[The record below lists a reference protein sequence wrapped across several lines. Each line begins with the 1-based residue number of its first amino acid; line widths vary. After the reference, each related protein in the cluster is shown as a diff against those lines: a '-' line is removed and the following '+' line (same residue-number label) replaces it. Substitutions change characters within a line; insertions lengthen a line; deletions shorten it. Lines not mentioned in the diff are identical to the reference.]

1 MAAVIYTISPKVGAN
16 GMSEIKVRFLAKQT
30 DQRAHTGIFV
40 PAHRWDAAAH
50 KVITPR
56 GMVTPETIALQ
67 DMQAKLDAL
76 RAHILAKYMENPYTI
91 LRGWLSKVI
100 LEFHNVPADMHLIS
114 DLVQEY
120 IDEGTLAPRTADHY
134 KVIKAMLEDFA
145 KRKYPLYI
153 ERFNVEELDRFT
165 KYLAADG
172 TRGQNTINSK
182 LRKLRCIVNRA
193 VAKKI
198 IPEWDNPFR
207 ERKIAQD
214 IYGTPIFLTIAEREQ
229 IYRFEGLS
237 DAMAIQRDIFIFQC
251 LVGCRVSDLIAFRVE
266 NVHNGF
272 LEYIQQKVIKD
283 NPTTVRVPICDTAME
298 IINRYAGQEDGRLLP
313 FISDVKYNVCI
324 KKIVQAAGVDRMVL
338 VRNPKTGIPEWR
350 PIYEV
355 AASHLARRTFMANMY
370 KQTKSERIVSSF
382 TGHVDSS
389 RAFKR
394 YTTVDDEMKIEA
406 IRDLEHG

>member
-1 MAAVIYTISPKVGAN
+1 MAAVIFTISPKVGAN
-16 GMSEIKVRFLAKQT
+16 GMSEIKVRFLARQT
-30 DQRAHTGIFV
+30 DQRAHSGIFV
-40 PAHRWDAAAH
+40 PAHRWDSNSH
-50 KVITPR
+50 RVITPR

-67 DMQAKLDAL
+67 DIQARLDAL

-91 LRGWLSKVI
+91 LRGWLNNTI
-100 LEFHNVPADMHLIS
+100 LDFHNVPTNLHLIS
-114 DLVQEY
+114 DLVQDY
-120 IDEGTLAPRTADHY
+120 IDEGTLGARTADHY
-134 KVIKAMLEDFA
+134 KVLKSTLEEYA

-153 ERFNVEELDRFT
+153 ERFNVDELDRFT
-165 KYLAADG
+165 KYLADG
-172 TRGQNTINSK
+172 TRGQNTINAK
-182 LRKLRCIVNRA
+182 LRKLRCIVHRA

-198 IPEWDNPFR
+198 INEWDNPFH

-214 IYGTPIFLTIAEREQ
+214 VYGTPIFLTIAEREQ

-237 DAMAIQRDIFIFQC
+237 PTMAIQRDIFVFQC
-251 LVGCRVSDLIAFRVE
+251 LVGCRVSDLLSFTHD
-266 NVHNGF
+266 NVHEGF
-272 LEYIQQKVIKD
+272 LEYVQQKVKKD
-283 NPTTVRVPICDTAME
+283 NPTTVRVPLCDTAME
-298 IINRYAGQEDGRLLP
+298 IINRYADLEDGRLLP

-324 KKIVQAAGVDRMVL
+324 KRIVQQAGVDRLVL
-338 VRNPKTGIPEWR
+338 VRNSRTGDVERR

-406 IRDLEHG
+406 IRDLDRG

>member
-1 MAAVIYTISPKVGAN
+1 MAAVIFTISPKVGAN
-16 GMSEIKVRFLAKQT
+16 GMSEIKVRFLARQT
-30 DQRAHTGIFV
+30 DQRAHSGIFV
-40 PAHRWDAAAH
+40 PAHRWDSNSH
-50 KVITPR
+50 RVITPR

-67 DMQAKLDAL
+67 DMQARLDAL

-91 LRGWLSKVI
+91 LRGWLNNTI
-100 LEFHNVPADMHLIS
+100 LDFHNVPTNLHLIS
-114 DLVQEY
+114 DLVQDY
-120 IDEGTLAPRTADHY
+120 IDEGTLGARTADHY
-134 KVIKAMLEDFA
+134 KVLKSTLEEYA

-165 KYLAADG
+165 KYLADG
-172 TRGQNTINSK
+172 TRGQNTINAK
-182 LRKLRCIVNRA
+182 LRKLRCIVHRA

-198 IPEWDNPFR
+198 INEWDNPFH

-214 IYGTPIFLTIAEREQ
+214 VYGTPIFLTIAEREQ

-237 DAMAIQRDIFIFQC
+237 PTMAIQRDIFIFQC
-251 LVGCRVSDLIAFRVE
+251 LVGCRVSDLLSFTHD
-266 NVHNGF
+266 NVHEGF
-272 LEYIQQKVIKD
+272 LEYVQQKVKKD
-283 NPTTVRVPICDTAME
+283 NPTTVRVPLCDTAME
-298 IINRYAGQEDGRLLP
+298 IIHRYADLEDGRLLP

-324 KKIVQAAGVDRMVL
+324 KHIVKQAGVDRLVL
-338 VRNPKTGIPEWR
+338 VRNSRTGDVERR

-406 IRDLEHG
+406 IRDLDRG

>member
-1 MAAVIYTISPKVGAN
+1 MAAVIFTISPKVGAN
-16 GMSEIKVRFLAKQT
+16 GMSEIKVRFLARQT
-30 DQRAHTGIFV
+30 DQRAHSGIFV
-40 PAHRWDAAAH
+40 PAHRWDNNSH
-50 KVITPR
+50 RVITPR

-67 DMQAKLDAL
+67 DIQARLDAL

-91 LRGWLSKVI
+91 LRGWLNNTI
-100 LEFHNVPADMHLIS
+100 LDFHNVPTNLHLIS
-114 DLVQEY
+114 DLVQDY
-120 IDEGTLAPRTADHY
+120 IDEGTLGARTADHY
-134 KVIKAMLEDFA
+134 KVLKSTLEEYA

-165 KYLAADG
+165 KYLADG
-172 TRGQNTINSK
+172 TRGQNTINAK
-182 LRKLRCIVNRA
+182 LRKLRCIVHRA

-198 IPEWDNPFR
+198 INEWDNPFH

-214 IYGTPIFLTIAEREQ
+214 VYGTPIFLTIAEREQ

-237 DAMAIQRDIFIFQC
+237 PTMAIQRDIFIFQC
-251 LVGCRVSDLIAFRVE
+251 LVGCRVSDLLSFTHD
-266 NVHNGF
+266 NVHEGF
-272 LEYIQQKVIKD
+272 LEYVQQKVKKD
-283 NPTTVRVPICDTAME
+283 NPTTVRVPLCDTAME
-298 IINRYAGQEDGRLLP
+298 IINRYADLEDGRLLP

-324 KKIVQAAGVDRMVL
+324 KRIVQQAGVDRLVL
-338 VRNPKTGIPEWR
+338 VRNSRTGDVERR

-406 IRDLEHG
+406 IRDLDRG

>member
-1 MAAVIYTISPKVGAN
+1 MAAVIFTISPKVGAN
-16 GMSEIKVRFLAKQT
+16 GMSEIKVRFLARQT
-30 DQRAHTGIFV
+30 DQRAHSGIFV
-40 PAHRWDAAAH
+40 PAHRWDSNSH
-50 KVITPR
+50 RVITPR

-67 DMQAKLDAL
+67 DIQARLDAL

-91 LRGWLSKVI
+91 LRGWLNNTI
-100 LEFHNVPADMHLIS
+100 LDFHNVPTNLHLIS
-114 DLVQEY
+114 DLVQDY
-120 IDEGTLAPRTADHY
+120 IDEGTLGARTSDHY
-134 KVIKAMLEDFA
+134 KVLKSTLEEYA

-165 KYLAADG
+165 KYLADG
-172 TRGQNTINSK
+172 TRGQNTINAK
-182 LRKLRCIVNRA
+182 LRKLRCIVHRA

-198 IPEWDNPFR
+198 INEWDNPFH

-214 IYGTPIFLTIAEREQ
+214 VYGTPIFLTIAEREQ

-237 DAMAIQRDIFIFQC
+237 PTMAIQRDIFIFQC
-251 LVGCRVSDLIAFRVE
+251 LVGCRVSDLLSFTHD
-266 NVHNGF
+266 NVHEGF
-272 LEYIQQKVIKD
+272 LEYVQQKVKKD
-283 NPTTVRVPICDTAME
+283 NPTTVRVPLCDTAME
-298 IINRYAGQEDGRLLP
+298 IINRYADLEDGRLLP

-324 KKIVQAAGVDRMVL
+324 KRIVQQAGVDRLVL
-338 VRNPKTGIPEWR
+338 VRNSRTGDVERR

-406 IRDLEHG
+406 IRDLDRG

>member
-1 MAAVIYTISPKVGAN
+1 MAAVIFTISPKVGAN
-16 GMSEIKVRFLAKQT
+16 GMSEIKVRFLARQT
-30 DQRAHTGIFV
+30 DQRAHSGIFV
-40 PAHRWDAAAH
+40 PAHRWDSNSH
-50 KVITPR
+50 RVITPR

-67 DMQAKLDAL
+67 DIQARLDAL

-91 LRGWLSKVI
+91 LRGWLNNTI
-100 LEFHNVPADMHLIS
+100 LDFHNVPTNLHLIS
-114 DLVQEY
+114 DLVQDY
-120 IDEGTLAPRTADHY
+120 INEGTLGARTADHY
-134 KVIKAMLEDFA
+134 KVLKSTLEEYA

-165 KYLAADG
+165 KYLADG
-172 TRGQNTINSK
+172 TRGQNTINAK
-182 LRKLRCIVNRA
+182 LRKLRCIVHRA

-198 IPEWDNPFR
+198 INEWDNPFR

-214 IYGTPIFLTIAEREQ
+214 VYGTPIFLTIAEREQ

-237 DAMAIQRDIFIFQC
+237 PTMAIQRDIFIFQC
-251 LVGCRVSDLIAFRVE
+251 LVGCRVSDLLSFTHD
-266 NVHNGF
+266 NVHEGF
-272 LEYIQQKVIKD
+272 LEYVQQKVKKD
-283 NPTTVRVPICDTAME
+283 NPTTVRVPLCDTAME
-298 IINRYAGQEDGRLLP
+298 IINRYADLEDGRLLP

-324 KKIVQAAGVDRMVL
+324 KRIVQQAGVDRLVL
-338 VRNPKTGIPEWR
+338 VRNSRTGDVERR

-406 IRDLEHG
+406 IRDLDRG

>member
-1 MAAVIYTISPKVGAN
+1 MAAVIFTISPKVGAN
-16 GMSEIKVRFLAKQT
+16 GMSEIKVRFLARQT
-30 DQRAHTGIFV
+30 DQRAHSGIFV
-40 PAHRWDAAAH
+40 PAHRWDSNSH
-50 KVITPR
+50 RVITPR

-67 DMQAKLDAL
+67 DIQARLDAL

-91 LRGWLSKVI
+91 LRGWLNNTI
-100 LEFHNVPADMHLIS
+100 LDFHNVPTNLHLIS
-114 DLVQEY
+114 DLVQDY
-120 IDEGTLAPRTADHY
+120 INEGTLGARTADHY
-134 KVIKAMLEDFA
+134 KVLKSTLEEYT

-165 KYLAADG
+165 KYLADG
-172 TRGQNTINSK
+172 TRGQNTINAK
-182 LRKLRCIVNRA
+182 LRKLRCIVHRA

-198 IPEWDNPFR
+198 INEWDNPFH

-214 IYGTPIFLTIAEREQ
+214 VYGTPIFLTIAEREQ

-237 DAMAIQRDIFIFQC
+237 PAMAIQRDIFIFQC
-251 LVGCRVSDLIAFRVE
+251 LVGCRVSDLLSFTHD
-266 NVHNGF
+266 NVHEGF
-272 LEYIQQKVIKD
+272 LEYVQQKVKKD
-283 NPTTVRVPICDTAME
+283 NPTTVRVPLCDTAME
-298 IINRYAGQEDGRLLP
+298 IINRYADLEDRRLLP

-324 KKIVQAAGVDRMVL
+324 KRIVQQAGVDRLVL
-338 VRNPKTGIPEWR
+338 VRNSRTGDVERR

-406 IRDLEHG
+406 IRDLDRG

>member
-1 MAAVIYTISPKVGAN
+1 MAAVIFTISPKVGAN
-16 GMSEIKVRFLAKQT
+16 GMSEIKVRFLARQT
-30 DQRAHTGIFV
+30 DQRAHSGIFV
-40 PAHRWDAAAH
+40 PAHRWDSNSH
-50 KVITPR
+50 RVITPR

-67 DMQAKLDAL
+67 DIQARLDAL

-91 LRGWLSKVI
+91 LRGWLNNTI
-100 LEFHNVPADMHLIS
+100 LDFHNVPTNLHLIS
-114 DLVQEY
+114 DLVQDY
-120 IDEGTLAPRTADHY
+120 IDEGTLGARTADHY
-134 KVIKAMLEDFA
+134 KVLKSTLEEYA

-165 KYLAADG
+165 KYLADG
-172 TRGQNTINSK
+172 TRGQNTINAK
-182 LRKLRCIVNRA
+182 LRKLRCIVHRA

-198 IPEWDNPFR
+198 INEWDNPFH

-214 IYGTPIFLTIAEREQ
+214 VYGTPIFLTIAEREQ

-237 DAMAIQRDIFIFQC
+237 PTMAIQRDIFVFQS
-251 LVGCRVSDLIAFRVE
+251 LVGCRVSDLLSFTHD
-266 NVHNGF
+266 NVHEGF
-272 LEYIQQKVIKD
+272 LEYVQQKVKKD
-283 NPTTVRVPICDTAME
+283 NPTTVRVPLCDTAME
-298 IINRYAGQEDGRLLP
+298 IINRYADLEDGRLLP

-324 KKIVQAAGVDRMVL
+324 KRIVQQAGVDRLVL
-338 VRNPKTGIPEWR
+338 VRNSRTGDVERR

-406 IRDLEHG
+406 IRDLDRG

>member
-1 MAAVIYTISPKVGAN
+1 MAAVIFTISPKVGAN
-16 GMSEIKVRFLAKQT
+16 GMSEIKVRFLARQT
-30 DQRAHTGIFV
+30 DQRAHSGIFV
-40 PAHRWDAAAH
+40 PAHRWDSNSH
-50 KVITPR
+50 RVITPR

-67 DMQAKLDAL
+67 DIQARLDAL

-91 LRGWLSKVI
+91 LRGWLNNTI
-100 LEFHNVPADMHLIS
+100 LDFHNVPANLHLIS
-114 DLVQEY
+114 DLVQDY
-120 IDEGTLAPRTADHY
+120 IDEGTLGARTADHY
-134 KVIKAMLEDFA
+134 KVLKSTLEEYA

-165 KYLAADG
+165 KYLADG
-172 TRGQNTINSK
+172 TRGQNTINAK
-182 LRKLRCIVNRA
+182 LRKLRCIVHRA

-198 IPEWDNPFR
+198 INEWDNPFH

-214 IYGTPIFLTIAEREQ
+214 VYGTPIFLTIAEREQ

-237 DAMAIQRDIFIFQC
+237 PTMAIQRDIFIFQC
-251 LVGCRVSDLIAFRVE
+251 LVGCRVSDLLSFTHD
-266 NVHNGF
+266 NVHEGF
-272 LEYIQQKVIKD
+272 LEYVQQKVKKD
-283 NPTTVRVPICDTAME
+283 NPTTVRVPLCDTAME
-298 IINRYAGQEDGRLLP
+298 IINRYADLEDGRLLP

-324 KKIVQAAGVDRMVL
+324 KRIVQQAGVDRLVL
-338 VRNPKTGIPEWR
+338 VRNSRTGDVERR

-406 IRDLEHG
+406 IRDLDRG

>member
-1 MAAVIYTISPKVGAN
+1 MAAVIFTISPKVGAN
-16 GMSEIKVRFLAKQT
+16 GMSEIKVRFLARQT
-30 DQRAHTGIFV
+30 DQRAHSGIFV
-40 PAHRWDAAAH
+40 PAHRWDSNSH
-50 KVITPR
+50 RVITPR

-67 DMQAKLDAL
+67 DMQARLDAL

-91 LRGWLSKVI
+91 LRGWLNNTI
-100 LEFHNVPADMHLIS
+100 LDFHNVPTNLHLIS
-114 DLVQEY
+114 DLVQDY
-120 IDEGTLAPRTADHY
+120 IDEGTLGARTADHY
-134 KVIKAMLEDFA
+134 KVLKFTLEEYA

-165 KYLAADG
+165 KYLADG
-172 TRGQNTINSK
+172 TRGQNTINAK
-182 LRKLRCIVNRA
+182 LRKLRCIVHRA

-198 IPEWDNPFR
+198 INEWDNPFH

-214 IYGTPIFLTIAEREQ
+214 VYGTPIFLTIAEREQ

-237 DAMAIQRDIFIFQC
+237 PTMAIQRDIFIFQC
-251 LVGCRVSDLIAFRVE
+251 LVGCRVSDLLSFTHD
-266 NVHNGF
+266 NVHEGF
-272 LEYIQQKVIKD
+272 LEYVQQKVKKD
-283 NPTTVRVPICDTAME
+283 NPTTVRVPLCDTAME
-298 IINRYAGQEDGRLLP
+298 IINRYADLEDGRLLP

-324 KKIVQAAGVDRMVL
+324 KRIVQQAGVDRLVL
-338 VRNPKTGIPEWR
+338 VRNSRTGDVERR

-406 IRDLEHG
+406 IRDLDRG

>member
-1 MAAVIYTISPKVGAN
+1 MAAVIFTISPKVGAN
-16 GMSEIKVRFLAKQT
+16 GMSEIKVRFLARQT
-30 DQRAHTGIFV
+30 DQRAHSGIFV
-40 PAHRWDAAAH
+40 PAHRWDSNSH
-50 KVITPR
+50 RVITPR

-67 DMQAKLDAL
+67 DIQARLDAL

-91 LRGWLSKVI
+91 LRGWLNNTI
-100 LEFHNVPADMHLIS
+100 LDFHNVPTNLHLIS
-114 DLVQEY
+114 DLVQDY
-120 IDEGTLAPRTADHY
+120 IDEGTLGARTADHY
-134 KVIKAMLEDFA
+134 KVLKSTLEEYA

-165 KYLAADG
+165 KYLADG
-172 TRGQNTINSK
+172 TRGQNTINAK
-182 LRKLRCIVNRA
+182 LRKLRCIVHRA

-198 IPEWDNPFR
+198 INEWDNPFH

-214 IYGTPIFLTIAEREQ
+214 VYGTPIFLTIAEREQ

-237 DAMAIQRDIFIFQC
+237 PTMAIQRDIFIFQC
-251 LVGCRVSDLIAFRVE
+251 LVGCRVSDLLSFTHD
-266 NVHNGF
+266 NVHEGF
-272 LEYIQQKVIKD
+272 LEYVQQKLKKD
-283 NPTTVRVPICDTAME
+283 NPTTVRVPLCDTAME
-298 IINRYAGQEDGRLLP
+298 IINRYADLEDGRLLP

-324 KKIVQAAGVDRMVL
+324 KRIVQQAGVDRLVL
-338 VRNPKTGIPEWR
+338 VRNSRTGDVERR

-406 IRDLEHG
+406 IRDLDRG

>member
-1 MAAVIYTISPKVGAN
+1 MAAVIFTISPKVGAN
-16 GMSEIKVRFLAKQT
+16 GMSEIKVRFLARQT
-30 DQRAHTGIFV
+30 DQRAHSGIFV
-40 PAHRWDAAAH
+40 PAHRWDSNSH
-50 KVITPR
+50 RVITPR

-67 DMQAKLDAL
+67 DIQARLDAL

-91 LRGWLSKVI
+91 LRGWLNNTI
-100 LEFHNVPADMHLIS
+100 LDFHNVPTNLHLIS
-114 DLVQEY
+114 DLVQDY
-120 IDEGTLAPRTADHY
+120 INEGTLGARTADHY
-134 KVIKAMLEDFA
+134 KVLKSTLEEYA

-165 KYLAADG
+165 KYLADG
-172 TRGQNTINSK
+172 TRGQNTINAK
-182 LRKLRCIVNRA
+182 LRKLRCIVHRA

-198 IPEWDNPFR
+198 INEWDNPFH

-214 IYGTPIFLTIAEREQ
+214 VYGTPIFLTIAEREQ

-237 DAMAIQRDIFIFQC
+237 PAMAIQRDIFIFQC
-251 LVGCRVSDLIAFRVE
+251 LVGCRVSDLRSFTHD
-266 NVHNGF
+266 NVHEGF
-272 LEYIQQKVIKD
+272 LEYVQQKVKKD
-283 NPTTVRVPICDTAME
+283 NPTTVRVPLCDTAME
-298 IINRYAGQEDGRLLP
+298 IINRYADLEDGRLLP

-324 KKIVQAAGVDRMVL
+324 KRIVHQAGVDRLVL
-338 VRNPKTGIPEWR
+338 VRNSRTGDVERR

-406 IRDLEHG
+406 IRDLDRG

>member
-1 MAAVIYTISPKVGAN
+1 MAAVIFTISPKVGAN
-16 GMSEIKVRFLAKQT
+16 GMSEIKVRFLARQT
-30 DQRAHTGIFV
+30 DQRAHSGIFV
-40 PAHRWDAAAH
+40 PAHRWDSNSH
-50 KVITPR
+50 RVITPR

-67 DMQAKLDAL
+67 DIQARLDAL

-91 LRGWLSKVI
+91 LRGWLNNTI
-100 LEFHNVPADMHLIS
+100 LDFHNVPTNLHLIS
-114 DLVQEY
+114 DLVQDY
-120 IDEGTLAPRTADHY
+120 IDEGTLGARTADHY
-134 KVIKAMLEDFA
+134 KVLKSTLEEYA

-165 KYLAADG
+165 KYLEDG
-172 TRGQNTINSK
+172 TRGQNTINAK
-182 LRKLRCIVNRA
+182 LRKLRCIVHRA

-198 IPEWDNPFR
+198 INEWDNPFH

-214 IYGTPIFLTIAEREQ
+214 VYGTPIFLTIAEREQ

-237 DAMAIQRDIFIFQC
+237 PTMAIQRDIFIFQC
-251 LVGCRVSDLIAFRVE
+251 LVGCRVSDLLSFTHD
-266 NVHNGF
+266 NVHERF
-272 LEYIQQKVIKD
+272 LEYVQQKVKKD
-283 NPTTVRVPICDTAME
+283 NPTTVRVPLCDTAME
-298 IINRYAGQEDGRLLP
+298 IINRYADLEDGRLLP

-324 KKIVQAAGVDRMVL
+324 KRIVQQAGVDRLVL
-338 VRNPKTGIPEWR
+338 VRNSRTGDVERR

-406 IRDLEHG
+406 IRDLDRG

>member
-1 MAAVIYTISPKVGAN
+1 MAAVIFTISPKVGAN
-16 GMSEIKVRFLAKQT
+16 GMSEIKVRFLARQT
-30 DQRAHTGIFV
+30 DQRAHSGIFV
-40 PAHRWDAAAH
+40 PAHRWDSNSH
-50 KVITPR
+50 RVITPR

-67 DMQAKLDAL
+67 DIQARLDAL

-91 LRGWLSKVI
+91 LRGWLNNTI
-100 LEFHNVPADMHLIS
+100 LDFHNVPTNLHLIS
-114 DLVQEY
+114 DLVQDY
-120 IDEGTLAPRTADHY
+120 IDEGTLGARTADHY
-134 KVIKAMLEDFA
+134 KVLKSTLEEYA

-165 KYLAADG
+165 KYLADG
-172 TRGQNTINSK
+172 TRGQNTINAK
-182 LRKLRCIVNRA
+182 LRKLRCIVHRA

-198 IPEWDNPFR
+198 INEWDNPFH

-214 IYGTPIFLTIAEREQ
+214 VYGTPIFLTIAEREQ

-237 DAMAIQRDIFIFQC
+237 PAMAIQRDIFIFQC
-251 LVGCRVSDLIAFRVE
+251 LVGCRVSDLLSFTHD
-266 NVHNGF
+266 NVHEGF
-272 LEYIQQKVIKD
+272 LEYVQQKVKKD
-283 NPTTVRVPICDTAME
+283 NPTTVRVPLCDTAME
-298 IINRYAGQEDGRLLP
+298 IINRYANLEDGRLLP

-324 KKIVQAAGVDRMVL
+324 KRIVQQAGVDRLVL
-338 VRNPKTGIPEWR
+338 VRNSRTGDVERR

-406 IRDLEHG
+406 IRDLDRG

>member
-1 MAAVIYTISPKVGAN
+1 MAAVIFTISPKVGAN
-16 GMSEIKVRFLAKQT
+16 GMSEIKVRFLARQT
-30 DQRAHTGIFV
+30 DQRAHSGIFV
-40 PAHRWDAAAH
+40 PAHRWDSNSH
-50 KVITPR
+50 RVITPR

-67 DMQAKLDAL
+67 DIQARLDAL

-91 LRGWLSKVI
+91 LRGWLNNTI
-100 LEFHNVPADMHLIS
+100 LDFHNVPTNLHLIS
-114 DLVQEY
+114 DLVQDY
-120 IDEGTLAPRTADHY
+120 IDEGTLGARTADHY
-134 KVIKAMLEDFA
+134 KVLKSTLEEYA

-165 KYLAADG
+165 KYLADG
-172 TRGQNTINSK
+172 TRGQNTINAK
-182 LRKLRCIVNRA
+182 LRKLRCIVHRA

-198 IPEWDNPFR
+198 INEWDNPFH

-214 IYGTPIFLTIAEREQ
+214 VYGTPIFLTIAEREQ

-237 DAMAIQRDIFIFQC
+237 PTMAIQRDIFIFQC
-251 LVGCRVSDLIAFRVE
+251 LVGCRVSDLRSFTHD
-266 NVHNGF
+266 NVHEGF
-272 LEYIQQKVIKD
+272 LEYVQQKLKKD
-283 NPTTVRVPICDTAME
+283 NPTTVRVPLCDTAME
-298 IINRYAGQEDGRLLP
+298 IINRYADLEDGRLLP

-324 KKIVQAAGVDRMVL
+324 KRIVQQAGVDRLVL
-338 VRNPKTGIPEWR
+338 VRNSRTGDVERR

-406 IRDLEHG
+406 IRDLDRG

>member
-1 MAAVIYTISPKVGAN
+1 MAAVIFTISPKVGAN
-16 GMSEIKVRFLAKQT
+16 GMSEIKVRFLARQT
-30 DQRAHTGIFV
+30 DQRAHSGIFV
-40 PAHRWDAAAH
+40 PAHRWDSNSH
-50 KVITPR
+50 RVITPR

-67 DMQAKLDAL
+67 DIQARLDAL

-91 LRGWLSKVI
+91 LRGWLNNTI
-100 LEFHNVPADMHLIS
+100 LDFHNVPTNLHLIS
-114 DLVQEY
+114 DLVQDY
-120 IDEGTLAPRTADHY
+120 IDEGTLGARTADHY
-134 KVIKAMLEDFA
+134 KVLKSTLEEYA

-165 KYLAADG
+165 KYLADG
-172 TRGQNTINSK
+172 TRGQNTINAK
-182 LRKLRCIVNRA
+182 LRKLRCIVHRA

-198 IPEWDNPFR
+198 INEWDNPFH

-214 IYGTPIFLTIAEREQ
+214 VYGTPIFLTIAEREQ

-237 DAMAIQRDIFIFQC
+237 PTMAIQRDIFIFQC
-251 LVGCRVSDLIAFRVE
+251 LVGCRVSDLLSFTHD
-266 NVHNGF
+266 NVHEGF
-272 LEYIQQKVIKD
+272 LEYVQQKVKKD
-283 NPTTVRVPICDTAME
+283 NPTTVRVPLCDTAME
-298 IINRYAGQEDGRLLP
+298 IINRYADLEDGRLLP

-324 KKIVQAAGVDRMVL
+324 KRIVQQAGVDRLVL
-338 VRNPKTGIPEWR
+338 VRNSRTGDVERR

-406 IRDLEHG
+406 IRDLDRG

>member
-1 MAAVIYTISPKVGAN
+1 
-16 GMSEIKVRFLAKQT
+16 
-30 DQRAHTGIFV
+30 
-40 PAHRWDAAAH
+40 
-50 KVITPR
+50 
-56 GMVTPETIALQ
+56 MVTPETIALQ
-67 DMQAKLDAL
+67 DIQARLDAL

-91 LRGWLSKVI
+91 LRGWLNNTI
-100 LEFHNVPADMHLIS
+100 LDFHNVPTNLHLIS
-114 DLVQEY
+114 DLVQDY
-120 IDEGTLAPRTADHY
+120 INEGTLGARTADHY
-134 KVIKAMLEDFA
+134 KVLKSTLEEYA

-165 KYLAADG
+165 KYLADG
-172 TRGQNTINSK
+172 TRGQNTINAK
-182 LRKLRCIVNRA
+182 LRKLRCIVHRA
-193 VAKKI
+193 VARKI
-198 IPEWDNPFR
+198 INEWDNPFH

-214 IYGTPIFLTIAEREQ
+214 VYGTPIFLTIAEREQ

-237 DAMAIQRDIFIFQC
+237 PAMAIQRDIFIFQC
-251 LVGCRVSDLIAFRVE
+251 LVGCRVSDLRSFTHD
-266 NVHNGF
+266 NVHEGF
-272 LEYIQQKVIKD
+272 LEYVQQKVKKD
-283 NPTTVRVPICDTAME
+283 NPTTVRVPLCDTAME
-298 IINRYAGQEDGRLLP
+298 IINRYADLEDGRLLP

-324 KKIVQAAGVDRMVL
+324 KRIVQQAGVDRLVL
-338 VRNPKTGIPEWR
+338 VRNSRTGDVERR

-406 IRDLEHG
+406 IRDLDRG